1 MIEINLLP
9 GAAGKR
15 KAKSGGG
22 RGSSAAAM
30 FAGLG
35 ARVRDPY
42 MISAAASLVLAALIV
57 GGLYLMQQR
66 RDTELR
72 AAEEVAVADSSR
84 FANFLKQRRRAQ
96 ATRDTV
102 LRQINVIRAI
112 DGDRYLWPHVLEE
125 VSKALP
131 QYTWLT
137 SLGYAGTPQGTSTPA
152 IIGEPPLPPGAPP
165 KAPAAPAPA
174 PANRAAAG
182 ARPAAAGLDTNVM
195 RDMVQLQLEGQTVDI
210 EAITRFMR
218 QLEASPFIGQVQL
231 GKSQLSIIDGRE
243 VTTFSLQANYVR
255 VDSGSV
261 IRRVPLSASVTSP
274 VGN

>member
-22 RGSSAAAM
+22 RGSSAGAM

-35 ARVRDPY
+35 ASVRDPY
-42 MISAAASLVLAALIV
+42 MISAAGSLVLAVLVV
-57 GGLYLMQQR
+57 GGLYLMQER

-72 AAEEVAVADSSR
+72 AAEEVAVDDSSR

-137 SLGYAGTPQGTSTPA
+137 SLGNGGIPQGTSTPA

-165 KAPAAPAPA
+165 RPPAASAPASAPRAPGAPA
-174 PANRAAAG
+174 
-182 ARPAAAGLDTNVM
+182 AAAGLDTNVA
-195 RDMVQLQLEGQTVDI
+195 RDMVQIQLEGQTVDI

-261 IRRVPLSASVTSP
+261 INRVPLRASVTSP